1 MAISAIAASVSP
13 YAASGAA
20 PARAAPAQGAQEK
33 QEPQA
38 KQGAK
43 AELTAD
49 QLKQIDKLKAR
60 DQQVR
65 QHEMAHLSAAGGLAT
80 SGPTYTY
87 QRGPDGINYAIG
99 GEVNIDTSPGR
110 TPQETLER
118 ARTIQAA
125 ALAPADPSGP
135 DRAIAARAQQMAQQA
150 SQELTAQQ
158 SDPDSAPQGVAAGAA
173 QNPPTE
179 ERSATRTG
187 AATDEQQEVRQSA
200 VQRAYNAVPAQ
211 QPVLNVYA

>member
-1 MAISAIAASVSP
+1 MAISAIAASVNP
-13 YAASGAA
+13 YAASAA
-20 PARAAPAQGAQEK
+20 VPARAAPAQDAKEK

-43 AELTAD
+43 TELTSD

-158 SDPDSAPQGVAAGAA
+158 SDPDSAPQGAAAGAS
-173 QNPPTE
+173 QNPPPE
-179 ERSATRTG
+179 ERTAARTN
-187 AATDEQQEVRQSA
+187 AATDEQKDVRQSA

>member
-1 MAISAIAASVSP
+1 MAISAIAASVNP

-20 PARAAPAQGAQEK
+20 PARAAPAQGAQEAQK
-33 QEPQA
+33 PQEPQT

-43 AELTAD
+43 AELTSD
-49 QLKQIDKLKAR
+49 QLKQIDQLKAR

-158 SDPDSAPQGVAAGAA
+158 SNPDGAQQGAA
-173 QNPPTE
+173 AQ
-179 ERSATRTG
+179 AQD
-187 AATDEQQEVRQSA
+187 AQQSA
-200 VQRAYNAVPAQ
+200 VQRAYNAAPAQ
-211 QPVLNVYA
+211 QPVINVYA

>member
-1 MAISAIAASVSP
+1 MAISAIASSVNP

-20 PARAAPAQGAQEK
+20 GGRAAQTRGAPDTQAAKKEEGAPAAQGGK
-33 QEPQA
+33 N
-38 KQGAK
+38 
-43 AELTAD
+43 ELTSD

-65 QHEMAHLSAAGGLAT
+65 QHEMAHLAAAGGLAT

-87 QRGPDGINYAIG
+87 QRGPDGVNYAIG
-99 GEVNIDTSPGR
+99 GEVNINTSPGR

-150 SQELTAQQ
+150 SQELVAQKSNPANAQQ
-158 SDPDSAPQGVAAGAA
+158 GAAGGA
-173 QNPPTE
+173 QPP
-179 ERSATRTG
+179 
-187 AATDEQQEVRQSA
+187 AATPAGAPAAEQEVRRSA
-200 VQRAYNAVPAQ
+200 VQQAYNAAPAQ